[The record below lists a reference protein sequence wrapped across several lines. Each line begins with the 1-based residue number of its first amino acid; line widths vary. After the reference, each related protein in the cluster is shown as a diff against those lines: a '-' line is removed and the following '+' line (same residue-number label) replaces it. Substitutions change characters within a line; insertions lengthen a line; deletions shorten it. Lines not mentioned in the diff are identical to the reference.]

1 MGGNKDDGRMI
12 NMIAGF
18 LSGLLGAMG
27 LGGGGILILYLTL
40 FLSTE
45 QLEAQGINL
54 LFFLPCAVIS
64 IIRQCVKKLID
75 WKTVIRL
82 IVGGIVGVGIG
93 IWIAN
98 VIKTD
103 LLSKIFAVFL
113 LIMGT
118 YELFSKKE
126 VTK

>member
-1 MGGNKDDGRMI
+1 MI